1 MTVRGRALHR
11 VVHGGCRFP
20 SCRTRL
26 LHHGASSVSRVARR
40 LGLRTHAMLSP
51 SSVAVRQSDRL
62 PQQLFPVTR
71 ARCRALRLPR
81 ADLPDDERRV
91 LCPTATPPST
101 SS

>member
-1 MTVRGRALHR
+1 MAVRGGAIQR
-11 VVHGGCRFP
+11 VANGGCGLLP
-20 SCRTRL
+20 CRTRL

-91 LCPTATPPST
+91 LCRTATPPST